1 VNSFCCL
8 DDIPTTND
16 FNDDHVVPPVKL
28 AEQINIRQMPDAQN
42 RATQEDAVRQARVL
56 LENDNEQLKSKVSE
70 LERQISEQ
78 LSYANNNEFV
88 LNSTI
93 ETLQTTQAKLDKQV
107 EHDKLIDNT
116 SKGITI
122 VEYTLPNSNHTI
134 LSKWN
139 LIFKNLKAL
148 NYPHKEYFKDIV
160 PMMEFHEQDDSILIL
175 KGFSIHH
182 KKLESIMNR
191 LKNLLNHVQR
201 SEQVYEQEIN
211 RNKQS
216 VMKTIGQVHST
227 NSIYWKSY
235 RNSLIKLIRNKCN
248 EYIRK
253 FQIYIQGQLKIFM
266 NSCIENS
273 ALEFKREIENSTNN
287 YIQQETFSSD
297 IDELKT
303 IALNEFLRDNVFL
316 QQKSSKTKPTKESLS
331 TLNKHI
337 DKIKTLLATTDDYK
351 GCELKQFQMIAPLLQ
366 RIMIYYNCFLIQLP
380 LFDASIDLLNKIDK
394 NTVLTIETSTGS
406 GMILY
411 TVTD

>member
-1 VNSFCCL
+1 
-8 DDIPTTND
+8 
-16 FNDDHVVPPVKL
+16 
-28 AEQINIRQMPDAQN
+28 
-42 RATQEDAVRQARVL
+42 
-56 LENDNEQLKSKVSE
+56 
-70 LERQISEQ
+70 
-78 LSYANNNEFV
+78 
-88 LNSTI
+88 
-93 ETLQTTQAKLDKQV
+93 
-107 EHDKLIDNT
+107 
-116 SKGITI
+116 
-122 VEYTLPNSNHTI
+122 
-134 LSKWN
+134 
-139 LIFKNLKAL
+139 
-148 NYPHKEYFKDIV
+148 
-160 PMMEFHEQDDSILIL
+160 
-175 KGFSIHH
+175 
-182 KKLESIMNR
+182 
-191 LKNLLNHVQR
+191 
-201 SEQVYEQEIN
+201 
-211 RNKQS
+211 
-216 VMKTIGQVHST
+216 
-227 NSIYWKSY
+227 
-235 RNSLIKLIRNKCN
+235 LIKLIRNKCN

-266 NSCIENS
+266 NFCIENS